1 MLLERSE
8 RPVTVLDI
16 QRMSTEDGPGLRTTL
31 FMKGCSLRCDWCH
44 NPESIDSRPLIQW
57 NSHRCIGCDSC
68 REVCESG
75 SLVWI
80 QNQAE
85 GQIKIDGNSCNLCQA
100 CVECCPSGALHLK
113 GKQWEREELLKEL
126 LKDRAYFG
134 REGGITLSGGEP
146 LLQAEAA
153 LWLLENIRREGLKT
167 ALDTAG
173 LVQTEVLLAALEQT
187 DLLLYDLKIFNSEE
201 HRKYTGSGNE
211 QILANLV
218 ATLAKAGQSGTKVW
232 IRTPLV
238 PGVTDGA
245 ENIAGLARWL
255 ATFGTEQIE
264 RWELC
269 AFNNLC
275 ENKYLMLDCDWP
287 YQGVKPQT
295 GVELDRLVE
304 VAFANLSGNGMLVQ
318 WTGSAALEKNQEGGE
333 AR

>member
-1 MLLERSE
+1 MLLERSTSLA

-75 SLVWI
+75 ALARD
-80 QNQAE
+80 QAK
-85 GQIKIDGNSCNLCQA
+85 GRITIDVGSCTLCQA
-100 CVECCPSGALHLK
+100 CVDCCPSGALHLK
-113 GKQWEREELLKEL
+113 GEQWEREELLQEL

-146 LLQAEAA
+146 LLQVAA
-153 LWLLENIRREGLKT
+153 TLWLLEQIRREGLKT

-173 LVQTEVLLAALEQT
+173 LVQGETLLAALEQT
-187 DLLLYDLKIFNSEE
+187 DLLLYDLKIYDSDR

-218 ATLAKAGQSGTKVW
+218 AVLAEAGRSKTKIW

-238 PGVTDGA
+238 PGVSDRE
-245 ENIAGLARWL
+245 ENIADLARWL
-255 ATFGTEQIE
+255 GQYGNEQIE

-275 ENKYLMLDCDWP
+275 ENKYLMLEREWT
-287 YQGVKPQT
+287 YRGVAPQT
-295 GVELDRLVE
+295 RAKLDRLVE
-304 VAFANLSGNGMLVQ
+304 IACAHLSGREIMVQ
-318 WTGSAALEKNQEGGE
+318 WTGSAALEKDG
-333 AR
+333 